1 MKIIIIA
8 AGSGKRLGENTKNL
22 PKYLI
27 KVNEKTIME
36 NQLEI
41 FKKIPHKEIIVITG
55 PHKEKFTLNDVTYVE
70 DKHYPQHDILGS
82 LMEAREHILGEVL
95 IVYSDI
101 IFDGDVFSKIANA
114 KSDIAIAVDMNWEK
128 AYEGRTQHPKSEAE
142 NVLIV
147 NNKTSKIKKNIT
159 DRNNVG
165 EFLGILKLSAKGTE
179 IFVKTFLELEQNH
192 QGRFHDAPS
201 LQRAYL
207 TDMIQELVDAGIDVI
222 PIMINGKW
230 CEIDTSEDLKR
241 ASQLFN

>member
-82 LMEAREHILGEVL
+82 LMEAREHISGEVL

-101 IFDGDVFSKIANA
+101 IFDGDVFSKIVNA

-147 NNKTSKIKKNIT
+147 NNKI
-159 DRNNVG
+159 
-165 EFLGILKLSAKGTE
+165 
-179 IFVKTFLELEQNH
+179 
-192 QGRFHDAPS
+192 GRAH
-201 LQRAYL
+201 
-207 TDMIQELVDAGIDVI
+207 V
-222 PIMINGKW
+222 
-230 CEIDTSEDLKR
+230 
-241 ASQLFN
+241 